1 MYGSMVDIES
11 AMADIGR
18 GEKRKKKKKNKR
30 QDENIYRAAKLG
42 YSVHR
47 RYGAQALQNVQIG
60 IGQILLRYPAR
71 DQLTSR
77 SWIA

>member
-30 QDENIYRAAKLG
+30 QDENRAAKLG